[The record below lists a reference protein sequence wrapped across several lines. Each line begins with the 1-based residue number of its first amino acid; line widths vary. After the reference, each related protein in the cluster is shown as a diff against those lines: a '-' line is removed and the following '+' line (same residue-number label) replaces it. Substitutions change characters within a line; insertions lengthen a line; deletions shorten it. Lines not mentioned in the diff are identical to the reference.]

1 VRPSFR
7 TPRDP
12 GTLTALLIANRSQ
25 REAIAAQLSAAK
37 EELRSLLLRGHAIS
51 MEVSEMS
58 KQAGISR
65 DTAHRIIREA
75 GTMSWKQ
82 KREWA
87 HAVLDAIPPD
97 KNDIDQQLFRSHV
110 ETSLYSALGS
120 QRDEVPP
127 SLDAI
132 FKLAADSISAHRGRA
147 FVPRI
152 DHDRLAGLSL
162 WPVEPF
168 EIVQRG
174 TGESATFQ
182 IRRHGVELA
191 APRMTAE
198 EVARDLRRHGGKKP
212 TYIDRTGAECVT
224 ADGRRVGWDLLRDLE

>member
-1 VRPSFR
+1 MP
-7 TPRDP
+7 DNHQDNP
-12 GTLTALLIANRSQ
+12 GALAALLIANRNQ
-25 REAIAAQLSAAK
+25 RAAIAAQMSAAK
-37 EELRSLLLRGHAIS
+37 EELRSLLLRGHSIS

-75 GTMSWKQ
+75 GAISWKQ

-87 HAVLDAIPPD
+87 HAVLDAIPRD
-97 KNDIDQQLFRSHV
+97 QRDIDQQLFRSHV

-127 SLDAI
+127 SLEAI
-132 FKLAADSISAHRGRA
+132 FKTAAKSISAHRGRE

-152 DHDRLAGLSL
+152 DEDRLTRLPS

-174 TGESATFQ
+174 TGDTATFQ
-182 IRRHGVELA
+182 LRRHGVELA
-191 APRMTAE
+191 PPRQTAE
-198 EVARDLRRHGGKKP
+198 EVARDLKQHGGKKP
-212 TYIDRTGAECVT
+212 TYIDRTGPECVT
-224 ADGRRVGWDLLRDLE
+224 AEGRRVGWDLLKDLD

>member
-1 VRPSFR
+1 MPDI
-7 TPRDP
+7 TDNP
-12 GTLTALLIANRSQ
+12 GRLASLLLVNRKERESIGAQLTA
-25 REAIAAQLSAAK
+25 AK
-37 EELRSLLLRGHAIS
+37 AELRSLLLRGHAIS

-87 HAVLDAIPPD
+87 HSVLDAIPRD

-127 SLDAI
+127 SLGAI
-132 FKLAADSISAHRGRA
+132 FKLAADSISAHRGRD

-152 DHDRLAGLSL
+152 DKDQLAGLPS

-174 TGESATFQ
+174 AGSTATFQ
-182 IRRHGVELA
+182 LRQHGVELA
-191 APRMTAE
+191 PPRMTAE
-198 EVARDLRRHGGKKP
+198 EVARDLRQHGGKKP
-212 TYIDRTGAECVT
+212 SYIDRTGPECVT
-224 ADGRRVGWDLLRDLE
+224 ADGRRVGWDVLSGFE